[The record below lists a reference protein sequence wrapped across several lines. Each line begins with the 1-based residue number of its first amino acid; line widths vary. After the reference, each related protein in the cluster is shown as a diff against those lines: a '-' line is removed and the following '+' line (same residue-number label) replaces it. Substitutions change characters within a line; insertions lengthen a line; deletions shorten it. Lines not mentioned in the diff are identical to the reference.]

1 MRLLVA
7 LVLSQPATAASWQP
21 FLVAAPDN
29 PRCLSMTVRFDL
41 AEYAAA
47 WCESPLGSMEW
58 RPFYQDTAA
67 SDTFAIGSNAT
78 RLCLVESSSA
88 MSEMAGVA
96 PLRCFAQP
104 HVGGMDEQP
113 LRVGWQPLQPLL
125 AQAGYRVPP
134 SVAAFAVRWAP
145 PGESLSVGRVRVD
158 PDGCLRLQ
166 GATFCAA
173 HGRVGPLPRES
184 GLGGPR
190 GVALHLDLRE
200 VRRDEPEDA
209 PPEMSE
215 RRRDTSLR
223 DVGRRA
229 SRIARRVRRLAGAK

>member
-1 MRLLVA
+1 
-7 LVLSQPATAASWQP
+7 
-21 FLVAAPDN
+21 
-29 PRCLSMTVRFDL
+29 
-41 AEYAAA
+41 
-47 WCESPLGSMEW
+47 MEW

-96 PLRCFAQP
+96 PLHCFAQP

-125 AQAGYRVPP
+125 AQAGYHVPP

-158 PDGCLRLQ
+158 PDGCLRPQ

-173 HGRVGPLPRES
+173 HGRGGSAPARVGS
-184 GLGGPR
+184 R
-190 GVALHLDLRE
+190 GAARRGTARLDLRE

-229 SRIARRVRRLAGAK
+229 SRIARRVRRLAGRSSTTQILFDTPSPTTCRSSFMHCSQL